1 MSTLEA
7 LGEQMVTGVNP
18 YAVSSRIKF
27 KVMCSREQ
35 VLWVPQGTCVGLLG
49 LASGGTGGT
58 SAVAYFPWLSSNLAL
73 EHMAKSEHAAR
84 CIANVAMST
93 IREHDFQRACGAA
106 SNSLAF
112 FAEVAAN
119 NAGC

>member
-1 MSTLEA
+1 MPTLEA

-27 KVMCSREQ
+27 KAMCTREQ

-49 LASGGTGGT
+49 LASGGT

-73 EHMAKSEHAAR
+73 EHMANSEHAAR

-106 SNSLAF
+106 SNSYAF